1 MNLGLQRG
9 GCKASRTMEELT
21 HTDALGVAS
30 TLGFFFA
37 LAACGD
43 NAFKDA
49 SLGGNT
55 LDGPTGPGDI
65 IFGVTKSVDHW

>member
-1 MNLGLQRG
+1 MNLGLQSRG
-9 GCKASRTMEELT
+9 RKASRTMEELT
-21 HTDALGVAS
+21 HTDTLGVAS

-49 SLGGNT
+49 SLGGNI
-55 LDGPTGPGDI
+55 LDWLTGPGKI
-65 IFGVTKSVDHW
+65 IFGVSKSVDHW